1 MGEVIGKG
9 IRKDEPFP
17 IIKQRG
23 LYFYICTDH
32 LDQLLKINSM
42 CKNPLEKVKIV
53 GGRGIA
59 GYRPFLLK
67 GRKGRYLCI
76 LAEHLNELKNTAYKE
91 QLEAEKVIVDTRGA
105 ALKEAK
111 ELSTEAETEAPRIK
125 EGKYVYCVIPSDG
138 KKKSFGNIGFDGEE
152 VYTIK
157 YKDFEAVVSDSPVK
171 EYELTS
177 ENMDV
182 HKNVA
187 AQVLEDHSVL
197 PVAYN
202 MVFKNKKILLFAMS
216 KARKGMRRAVS
227 VVDKKV
233 ELGLKIALPKDTNP
247 SKDLKN
253 EIESKFFKDLS
264 KIAAESKKLRL
275 FSDRLILNAAFLLD
289 RDKVEEFSKMIE
301 KLDFKDNS
309 LKIQYSGP
317 WPPYNF
323 VDIRILSRRRR

>member
-1 MGEVIGKG
+1 
-9 IRKDEPFP
+9 
-17 IIKQRG
+17 
-23 LYFYICTDH
+23 
-32 LDQLLKINSM
+32 
-42 CKNPLEKVKIV
+42 
-53 GGRGIA
+53 
-59 GYRPFLLK
+59 
-67 GRKGRYLCI
+67 
-76 LAEHLNELKNTAYKE
+76 
-91 QLEAEKVIVDTRGA
+91 
-105 ALKEAK
+105 
-111 ELSTEAETEAPRIK
+111 
-125 EGKYVYCVIPSDG
+125 
-138 KKKSFGNIGFDGEE
+138 
-152 VYTIK
+152 
-157 YKDFEAVVSDSPVK
+157 
-171 EYELTS
+171 
-177 ENMDV
+177 
-182 HKNVA
+182 
-187 AQVLEDHSVL
+187 
-197 PVAYN
+197 